1 MGVFIDLD
9 NPCTRDCPD
18 RPNCKGCV
26 RGNEYRQKRIKRL
39 DEEFAKKSI
48 DRYEQERWRINKGIA
63 AKNSKKPK
71 RRTYRD

>member
-1 MGVFIDLD
+1 MGVFIDPD

-26 RGNEYRQKRIKRL
+26 RGNEYRQKRIKQL
-39 DEEFAKKSI
+39 NEEFAKRSI
-48 DRYEQERWRINKGIA
+48 DRYEQDRTMNKYDMA

-71 RRTYRD
+71 RRMHRY